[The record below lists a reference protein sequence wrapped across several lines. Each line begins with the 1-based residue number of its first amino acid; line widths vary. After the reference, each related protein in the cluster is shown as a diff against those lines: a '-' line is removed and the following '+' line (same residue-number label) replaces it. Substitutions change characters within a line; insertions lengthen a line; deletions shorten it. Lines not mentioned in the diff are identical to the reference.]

1 MRKEIAMSFHRAYAP
16 VNGIRLHC
24 VAAGSGQPM
33 LFLHGHPDFWY
44 LWQDQLAHLQ
54 QTHRVIAP
62 DLRGYNLSDKPAD
75 VGQYRL
81 PILVEDIRELIDH
94 IGQSPVVLV
103 AHDWGAV
110 IAWEF
115 AARYPAYL
123 DKLVVLSTPSIDV
136 IRRALRDPEQRKQW
150 YYMLMVISPQAE
162 QILRAGDYALY
173 TRTVFG
179 PPTRVAP
186 DYFTDTDRAAYRQA
200 WAQPGV
206 ITGSVNYYRA
216 ARLLEYFTEADRQA
230 FLDIWT
236 QPDWNIGGERFFDS
250 LRPID
255 VFGAPQPTP
264 PDDLLD
270 DALGAVIS
278 TPTLML
284 IGEHEEFALNNQP
297 DWFAQRVPNG
307 TLIQIPNAGHRVIHE
322 HPRLV
327 TEYVRDFACE
337 R

>member
-1 MRKEIAMSFHRAYAP
+1 MSFHRAYAP
-16 VNGIRLHC
+16 INGIRLHYA
-24 VAAGSGQPM
+24 AAGAGQPM

-44 LWQDQLAHLQ
+44 LWKDQLVYFE
-54 QTHRVIAP
+54 QTHQVVAP

-75 VGQYRL
+75 VAQYRL

-94 IGQSPVVLV
+94 IGQTPVVLV

-123 DKLVVLSTPSIDV
+123 DELLVLSTPPLDV

-186 DYFTDTDRAAYRQA
+186 DYVYRHGSRSVSTSVGATGRNHRQCQPLPRRTPA
-200 WAQPGV
+200 GVFHRGGSPGV
-206 ITGSVNYYRA
+206 SRHLDT
-216 ARLLEYFTEADRQA
+216 ARLEHRRGALFRQ
-230 FLDIWT
+230 
-236 QPDWNIGGERFFDS
+236 P
-250 LRPID
+250 
-255 VFGAPQPTP
+255 AP
-264 PDDLLD
+264 
-270 DALGAVIS
+270 
-278 TPTLML
+278 
-284 IGEHEEFALNNQP
+284 N
-297 DWFAQRVPNG
+297 
-307 TLIQIPNAGHRVIHE
+307 
-322 HPRLV
+322 
-327 TEYVRDFACE
+327 
-337 R
+337 